1 MNGFILA
8 YLLFTVKYNQSTIIW
23 SVNQVFG
30 KGGKLVPFLHLKPV
44 KVIIISPANFKKGH
58 GYMSL

>member
-8 YLLFTVKYNQSTIIW
+8 YLPFTVKYNQSTIIW
-23 SVNQVFG
+23 SLDQVFG
-30 KGGKLVPFLHLKPV
+30 KVGKLVPLLYLKPV
-44 KVIIISPANFKKGH
+44 KVIIISPANFEKGH